1 MRFVARV
8 PATSANLGPGFDC
21 LGLALQLYNEVVL
34 ELDAPASVTWE
45 GEGASELPTDGSDM
59 VSRALAHAASA
70 GGTELPTF
78 ALHGTN
84 AIPLERGLGSS
95 SAAAVAGIA
104 LAGAVSAAGGGPAL
118 SDDQVFALAAEFEGH
133 PDNAAP
139 AVYGGFTIAGGAER
153 HVRLEPHA
161 SLRPVALVPGEVRIP
176 TEAARRALPTQVS
189 MGDAVFNLRK
199 TAEVVVAFTS
209 DPSLLATALQDRL
222 HQATRLEL
230 VPTVREAYE
239 RLISAG
245 VPVCVSGAGP
255 TLMAFETDDVPVP
268 DPGSGWA
275 VLRLGVDTRGA
286 VVEEVR

>member
-1 MRFVARV
+1 MRFIARV

-21 LGLALQLYNEVVL
+21 LGLALSLHNEVVL
-34 ELDAPASVTWE
+34 DLDAPASVTWE

-70 GGTELPTF
+70 SGMELPTF
-78 ALHGTN
+78 ALHGIN

-104 LAGAVSAAGGGPAL
+104 LAGAVSAANGGPGM
-118 SDDQVFALAAEFEGH
+118 SDDQVFTLAAEFEGH

-139 AVYGGFTIAGGAER
+139 AVYGGFTIAGAGR
-153 HVRLEPHA
+153 PVRLDAHA
-161 SLRPVALVPGEVRIP
+161 SVRPVALVPSDVRLP
-176 TEAARRALPTQVS
+176 TEAARRALPTEVS
-189 MGDAVFNLRK
+189 MEDAVFNLRK
-199 TAEVVVAFTS
+199 TAEAVVAFTS
-209 DPSLLATALQDRL
+209 DPSLLVTALQDRL

-230 VPTVREAYE
+230 VPTVREAFA
-239 RLISAG
+239 RLVAAG

-255 TLMAFETDDVPVP
+255 ALMAFETVEAPVP
-268 DPGSGWA
+268 DPGDGWE
-275 VLRLGVDTRGA
+275 VLRLDVDNRGA